1 MQLKTG
7 IIETKRL
14 ILRPFMIEDA
24 PAVFETW
31 ASDPEATKYM
41 SWQTHHS
48 LADSQGYMA
57 FVQEMYEKKNGGD
70 WAVTLKATGKPIG
83 SLGAYIENERVK
95 SVNCGYIIGKPYWR
109 QGYTSEAFR
118 AVIDYLFRKTEVLR
132 IEAYHDIRNI
142 GSGAVMRKCGLTYEG
157 TSRAAEAN
165 NTGICDVA
173 RYAILKDDYL
183 KKEHT
188 L

>member
-7 IIETKRL
+7 KIETKRL
-14 ILRPFMIEDA
+14 ILRPFMVEDA

-41 SWQTHHS
+41 SWHAHQSIKDTE
-48 LADSQGYMA
+48 DYMA
-57 FVQEMYEKKNGGD
+57 FVREMYEKKSGGD
-70 WAVTLKATGKPIG
+70 WAITLKDTGKVIG
-83 SLGAYIENERVK
+83 SMGAYIENERAK
-95 SVNCGYIIGKPYWR
+95 SVNSGYIIARDYWR
-109 QGYTSEAFR
+109 QGYTSEAYS
-118 AVIDYLFRKTEVLR
+118 ALIDYLFRETEVLR
-132 IEAYHDIRNI
+132 IEAYHDIQNI
-142 GSGAVMRKCGLTYEG
+142 GSGAVMRKCGLAYEG

-183 KKEHT
+183 KKEHI

>member
-1 MQLKTG
+1 MQLETRK
-7 IIETKRL
+7 IETKRL
-14 ILRPFMIEDA
+14 VLRPFKIEDA

-41 SWQTHHS
+41 SWQTHKS
-48 LADSQGYMA
+48 LKDSEDYMA
-57 FVQEMYEKKNGGD
+57 FVQEMYEKKSGGD
-70 WAVTLKATGKPIG
+70 WAITLKDTGKVIG
-83 SLGAYIENERVK
+83 SMGAYIQNERAR
-95 SVNCGYIIGKPYWR
+95 SVNTGYIIAKNYWR
-109 QGYTSEAFR
+109 RGYTSEAYR
-118 AVIDYLFRKTEVLR
+118 ALIDYLFRETDALR
-132 IEAYHDIRNI
+132 IEAYHDTRNI

-173 RYAILKDDYL
+173 RYAVLKDDYL
-183 KKEHT
+183 KGEQT